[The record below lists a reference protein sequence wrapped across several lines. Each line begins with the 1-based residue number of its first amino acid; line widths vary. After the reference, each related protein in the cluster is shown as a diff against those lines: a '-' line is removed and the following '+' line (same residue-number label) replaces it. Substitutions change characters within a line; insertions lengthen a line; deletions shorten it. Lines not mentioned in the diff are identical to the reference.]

1 MKFTLGIT
9 FESDEVLADRWY
21 ALCSTDEATCA
32 DVYARCTANCAP
44 SEENGTAAVCEDLS
58 ADQLGVFGISAL
70 TCYDAVLSHI
80 STGSCLDDYSLSP
93 SAPPGLLPGTMLCH
107 ICCGTCSMVGQ
118 RCRNQNLAPVPTLSL
133 CQGACVARLLYL
145 PLPGLTGGLLEYGH
159 EDAVAAARSEYE
171 ECVRCGNEG
180 TAFFGGPCFWKQ
192 GAAPPEGRCTSH
204 HCGICLEAHG
214 GICRPSPA
222 ACTSLLDVEVFGD
235 NFDASF
241 GPSNMPVVQRNFN
254 LLYRANRDLGLLIFD
269 ECKVECA
276 EPACGTHVRKVGNGQ
291 VITNQEIT
299 CEDADETALAA
310 LGIDTSEFTSWKSSQ
325 GGCQGALFAM
335 NQVGKTCSDDMS
347 FFCSPPAGDKALRY
361 LLLLLR
367 ERWAEMR
374 DARRPALRARL
385 REQLPARLPQPL
397 QRDSASSGVLGDR
410 R

>member
-1 MKFTLGIT
+1 
-9 FESDEVLADRWY
+9 
-21 ALCSTDEATCA
+21 
-32 DVYARCTANCAP
+32 
-44 SEENGTAAVCEDLS
+44 
-58 ADQLGVFGISAL
+58 
-70 TCYDAVLSHI
+70 
-80 STGSCLDDYSLSP
+80 
-93 SAPPGLLPGTMLCH
+93 
-107 ICCGTCSMVGQ
+107 MVGQ

-347 FFCSPPAGDKALRY
+347 FFAPLPPGIRLCDICCCSCANAGQKCATPADPPCVLGCANNYLPDYLSLCNATAPPAECLEIVDSCRATCAEPPPPMDACTHGCLAGKLDT
-361 LLLLLR
+361 LLL
-367 ERWAEMR
+367 W
-374 DARRPALRARL
+374 RR
-385 REQLPARLPQPL
+385 
-397 QRDSASSGVLGDR
+397 
-410 R
+410 